1 VFALEQRYRWKNKQ
15 LREHVQV
22 LDGERSPTILL
33 KNATYLHST
42 LKKWVQGHIWVYED
56 RIIYTGERLPD
67 VLRECEVVDCTSLY
81 LVPGYIEPHVHPF
94 QLYNP
99 QSFSKYASQ
108 TGTTT
113 FVNDNLM
120 MFLQLE
126 KKKAF
131 SLLGDLN
138 KLPYS
143 MYWWTRFDSQ
153 TEMVHEETTFSNG
166 DVKSWLEHDAVV
178 QGGELTAWPRLL
190 EGDDL
195 ILHWMQEAKR
205 MGKIVEG
212 HLPGSSDKTIAKLG
226 LLGIDGDHESMTG
239 EDVYKRLI
247 QGLTVTLRHSSI
259 RPDLPILLDGL
270 QKMGI
275 DHYDSILLTTDGS
288 TPAFHEDGVLNVMIK
303 MIIDHGISPIEA
315 YNMASFNA
323 ANYYNLT
330 HLHGLIATGRVA
342 NINFLSSK
350 EEPTPVS
357 VLSKG
362 KWVLRNGN
370 PVDDDQTIH
379 WEKNGF
385 VPLSLDWDVTH
396 DDLQFSMPFGIEMV
410 NDVITKPYSI
420 SINPSTNE
428 LSEDHDQS
436 FLMLLD
442 RDGKWRISTMLKGFS
457 NGVKGFASSYS
468 NTGDI
473 ILIGKSKPDMIAAF
487 NRMKEL
493 GGGIVLTENG
503 EVLHEIPLPLSGLL
517 SNKEMPELIEEEK
530 RMKTLL
536 SDRGYRFSDPIY
548 TLLFLQSTHLPYIRV
563 TQKGIYDVMKKTVL
577 FPTIM
582 R

>member
-1 VFALEQRYRWKNKQ
+1 MEQRYRWKNKQ
-15 LREHVQV
+15 LRDHVKV
-22 LDGERSPTILL
+22 LDGDISPSIVF

-56 RIIYTGERLPD
+56 RIVYTGDQLPEN
-67 VLRECEVVDCTSLY
+67 LEFCEVLDCESQY

-120 MFLQLE
+120 LFLQLE

-131 SLLGDLN
+131 SLLREFN
-138 KLPYS
+138 ELPTT

-153 TEMVHEETTFSNG
+153 TEMKDEEVIFSNG
-166 DVKSWLEHDAVV
+166 EVKSWLEHDSVL
-178 QGGELTAWPRLL
+178 QGGELTAWPKLL
-190 EGDDL
+190 KGDDL
-195 ILHWMQEAKR
+195 TLHWMQEAKR
-205 MGKIVEG
+205 IGKVIEG
-212 HLPGSSDKTIAKLG
+212 HLPGSSDKTIAKLK
-226 LLGIDGDHESMTG
+226 LLGIDGDHEAMTG
-239 EDVYKRLI
+239 EEVYKRLI

-259 RPDLPILLDGL
+259 RPDLPVLLDGL
-270 QKMGI
+270 KEQGI
-275 DHYDSILLTTDGS
+275 EHYDSLLLTTDGS
-288 TPAFHEDGVLNVMIK
+288 TPGFYKDGVLDVLIK
-303 MIIDHGISPIEA
+303 MAIDKGIPPIVA
-315 YNMASFNA
+315 YNMASYNV
-323 ANYYNLT
+323 ANYYHLT
-330 HLHGLIATGRVA
+330 HHHGMIATGRVA
-342 NINFLSSK
+342 NINILSHK
-350 EEPTPVS
+350 DNPTPVS

-362 KWVLRNGN
+362 KWVLRDGEQIEYNESIN
-370 PVDDDQTIH
+370 
-379 WEKNGF
+379 WETNGF
-385 VPLSLDWDVTH
+385 KPLDLDWEVSY
-396 DDLQFSMPFGIEMV
+396 DDLQFSMPFGLEMI

-420 SINPSTNE
+420 GINPSTDE
-428 LSEDHDQS
+428 LPMEHDES

-442 RDGKWRISTMLKGFS
+442 RKGEWRISTMIKGFA
-457 NGVKGFASSYS
+457 NKVMGFASSYS

-473 ILIGKSKPDMIAAF
+473 ILIGKNKSDMISAF
-487 NRMKEL
+487 NRMKRI
-493 GGGIVLTENG
+493 GGGIVLAEKG

-517 SNKEMPELIEEEK
+517 SQKEMPELMKEEK
-530 RMKTLL
+530 VLKELL
-536 SDRGYRFSDPIY
+536 HDRGYRFQDPIY

>member
-1 VFALEQRYRWKNKQ
+1 MEQRYRWKNKQ

-42 LKKWVQGHIWVYED
+42 MKKWVQGHIWVYED
-56 RIIYTGERLPD
+56 RIVYTGDRLP
-67 VLRECEVVDCTSLY
+67 ESMEGCEVVDCSSQY

-99 QSFSKYASQ
+99 QTFSKYASQ

-120 MFLQLE
+120 MFLLLGR
-126 KKKAF
+126 KKAF
-131 SLLGDLN
+131 SLLDEFQS
-138 KLPYS
+138 LPYS

-153 TEMVHEETTFSNG
+153 TEMVDEDIIFSNG
-166 DVKSWLEHDAVV
+166 DVKSWLEHDRVV

-195 ILHWMQEAKR
+195 MLHWMQEAKR

-259 RPDLPILLDGL
+259 RPDLPELLEGL
-270 QKMGI
+270 EKMGI

-288 TPAFHEDGVLNVMIK
+288 TPAFHEKGVLNVLLQ
-303 MIIDHGISPIEA
+303 MIIDKGISPIEA
-315 YNMASFNA
+315 YNMASHNA
-323 ANYYNLT
+323 ARYYNLT

-342 NINFLSSK
+342 NINFLDSK
-350 EEPTPVS
+350 ENPTPVS

-362 KWVLRNGN
+362 QWVLRDSE
-370 PVDDDQTIH
+370 PVEQDHEIH

-385 VPLSLDWDVTH
+385 TPLSLDWDVTY

-420 SINPSTNE
+420 NINPSPDE
-428 LSEDHDQS
+428 LGEDHDQS

-442 RDGKWRISTMLKGFS
+442 RNGKWRISTLLKGFADR
-457 NGVKGFASSYS
+457 VKGFASSYS

-473 ILIGKSKPDMIAAF
+473 ILIGKNKSDMIAAF
-487 NRMKEL
+487 DRMKEI
-493 GGGIVLTENG
+493 GGGIVLTEGG
-503 EVLHEIPLPLSGLL
+503 EVLHEIPLPLGGLL
-517 SNKEMPELIEEEK
+517 SKKDMPELIEEEK
-530 RMKTLL
+530 TMKALL
-536 SDRGYRFSDPIY
+536 AERGYKFSDPIY
-548 TLLFLQSTHLPYIRV
+548 TLLFLQSTHLPYIRM